1 MKVAKLAA
9 PFDIQFEEAPVP
21 EITADQVLLKIN
33 CFGVCA
39 SDQQIYHGKHK
50 YAAMPVVMG
59 HEVSATIT
67 EVGENVMDYKIGDKV
82 TLEPQ
87 VACGECYP
95 CQQGRFN
102 VCENLKVMGVHLDGC
117 NCEYFA
123 VEPKYLHHV
132 PQDLPDEMVA
142 LVEPLSVGVG
152 SIKRSTKFKGGN
164 VVVVGAGTIGN
175 CVAQAAKGL
184 GAGKVMV
191 TDINQAKLDYALE
204 CGIDYAVNTANI
216 SLKEVIEQ
224 SFGVQKADVIVDC
237 VAHPA
242 VFQTILDAARPNS
255 EIILT
260 GNYKDPVQF
269 EVPRIQRNEISL
281 IGHMMY
287 VREDFADAIQLLA
300 DGKITVTKTIS
311 QVYPFEQYV
320 EALKFADEHPNDV
333 MKMIIKL

>member
-1 MKVAKLAA
+1 MKVARLVA
-9 PFDIQFEEAPVP
+9 PFDIQFQEAPIP
-21 EITADQVLLKIN
+21 EITEDQVLLKII

-50 YAAMPVVMG
+50 YAAMPVTMG
-59 HEVSATIT
+59 HEVSAVVEKTGASVT
-67 EVGENVMDYKIGDKV
+67 EYKVGDKV
-82 TLEPQ
+82 TIEPQ
-87 VACGECYP
+87 VTCGECEP
-95 CQQGRFN
+95 CKQGRFN
-102 VCENLKVMGVHLDGC
+102 VCENLKVMGVHMDGC

-152 SIKRSTKFKGGN
+152 SIKRSKTFKGGN

-184 GAGKVMV
+184 GADKVMV
-191 TDINQAKLDYALE
+191 TDLNQDKLDYALE
-204 CGIDYAVNTANI
+204 CGIDYVVNTKDI
-216 SLKEVIEQ
+216 SLKDAIEKTL
-224 SFGVQKADVIVDC
+224 GKKKADVIVDC

-287 VREDFADAIQLLA
+287 VREDFADAIRLLA
-300 DGKITVTKTIS
+300 EGKITVTKTIS
-311 QVYPFEQYV
+311 QVFDFNQYP
-320 EALKFADEHPNDV
+320 EAMKFADEHPNDV
-333 MKMIIKL
+333 MKMIVKM